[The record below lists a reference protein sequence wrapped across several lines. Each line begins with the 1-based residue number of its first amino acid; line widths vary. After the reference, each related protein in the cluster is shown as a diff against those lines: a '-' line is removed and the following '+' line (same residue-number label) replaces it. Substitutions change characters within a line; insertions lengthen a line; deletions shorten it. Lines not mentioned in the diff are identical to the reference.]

1 MYTYEANEIMSM
13 CARDR
18 QMVSGLARKAGIL
31 SQAIGK
37 KGSSTTTQ
45 NIAGMASEAVS
56 NKPLYS
62 VTLAKALPDHTLE
75 HEVVLI
81 TPTGGEALQLR
92 NELNKTRLVEGSREV
107 AQVNRREVL
116 PRQWKLWHQVSPKE
130 VHLRCE
136 WTKARALLRTP
147 TPDLLKDLHDGKSL
161 PQGRFVY
168 LQSEQVELTMETVS
182 SHSVTFAKNGGPAV
196 TQSAETRAP
205 VICRLDVNSAS
216 ELVTDTQC
224 GVVARHPFKEDKL
237 TLPERFAKA
246 LWQEGIVL
254 PLQLVTG
261 GKVLVRLTD
270 LELRARLELSRF
282 KPVAHRP
289 NVPITRRICYR
300 SKELMPAI

>member
-31 SQAIGK
+31 TQAIGK
-37 KGSSTTTQ
+37 AGSSVTTQ

-62 VTLAKALPDHTLE
+62 VTLTRALADHTLQ
-75 HEVVLI
+75 HEVILI
-81 TPTGGEALQLR
+81 TPNGGEALQRR
-92 NELNKTRLVEGSREV
+92 NELNKTRVFEGSKEV

-116 PRQWKLWHQVSPKE
+116 PRQWKLWHQVSPSE

-147 TPDLLKDLHDGKSL
+147 TPELLKDLHDGKAL

-168 LQSEQVELTMETVS
+168 LQSEQVELTMESVS
-182 SHSVTFAKNGGPAV
+182 TRPVTFAKNGAPAV
-196 TQSAETRAP
+196 TQNAEIRTP
-205 VICRLDVNSAS
+205 VICRLDVNSSS

-224 GVVARHPFKEDKL
+224 GVMARHPFKEDKL
-237 TLPERFAKA
+237 TLPERFAKS

-254 PLQLVTG
+254 PLQIVTG

-270 LELRARLELSRF
+270 VELRTRLELSRF
-282 KPVAHRP
+282 QPAVRRP
-289 NVPITRRICYR
+289 ATFSTRRICYR
-300 SKELMPAI
+300 SKELAPAK